1 MKTDLRSIVQ
11 SLGYLN
17 ILRRIHI
24 HRAAAENN
32 IYFGQ
37 LPILEYVEQHDGCTQ
52 RELAE
57 QLQVSAPSI
66 ATSVKRMQKTG
77 LLEKTPDQNDLRCT
91 RITITAKGRKL
102 AEKSR
107 MSFDEIETRMFV
119 GFTEEECEQLGGYL
133 NRMIGNILTDEFKGR
148 SMYSLIVTMTNEKKQ
163 RSEKEGEG
171 NLCSDN

>member
-1 MKTDLRSIVQ
+1 MKIDLRSIVQ

-32 IYFGQ
+32 IYVGQ
-37 LPILEYVEQHDGCTQ
+37 LPILEYVQQHGGCTQ
-52 RELAE
+52 RELAQ

-77 LLEKTPDQNDLRCT
+77 LLEKTADVDDLRCT
-91 RITITAKGRKL
+91 RITITEKGKKL

-107 MSFDEIETRMFV
+107 LSFDEIEARMFV
-119 GFTEEECEQLGGYL
+119 GFTEEECRQLSGYL
-133 NRMIGNILTDEFKGR
+133 SRMISNILTDEFKGR

-163 RSEKEGEG
+163 RPEKEGEG